1 MKAVGAVSSTMGPAG
16 RLASEERAA
25 EVEAR
30 RRDLDRDLADLDAEC
45 TYAARIPRAR
55 RAIFPP
61 RRADDAA
68 RRYPFV
74 CRNLFFSSPNEQEG
88 IASHDD

>member
-1 MKAVGAVSSTMGPAG
+1 MGPAG

-55 RAIFPP
+55 RAIFP
-61 RRADDAA
+61 RRGRLERADDAA

-88 IASHDD
+88 IASHD